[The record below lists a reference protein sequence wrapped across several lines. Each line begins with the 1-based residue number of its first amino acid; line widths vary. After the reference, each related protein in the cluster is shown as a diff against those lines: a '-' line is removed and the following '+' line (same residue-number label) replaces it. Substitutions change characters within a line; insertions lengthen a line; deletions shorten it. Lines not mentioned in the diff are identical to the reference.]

1 MNYTFRLLFC
11 LVIGTTPFF
20 FNAQKIGA
28 SAPLLSENKEKE
40 FLLKDTTQWREI
52 NEQRTETGAFY
63 KNYKG
68 DTKSVFNKKP
78 IHYKDSLGNWQQ
90 INSVLALESN
100 GIWSAPAQQNP
111 CYLYPSGAVGINN
124 IVLGAEIKENEKSCS
139 GVLLMDGNHA
149 SINYNVNLSR
159 EIQFFE
165 NAIKSN
171 YILQVPPVITE
182 DYYIIEESIS
192 FPKGSFFTYEFNS
205 HAADTI
211 TTRGINGGLFIDGF
225 NFGDIVFLSEE

>member
-1 MNYTFRLLFC
+1 
-11 LVIGTTPFF
+11 
-20 FNAQKIGA
+20 
-28 SAPLLSENKEKE
+28 
-40 FLLKDTTQWREI
+40 
-52 NEQRTETGAFY
+52 
-63 KNYKG
+63 
-68 DTKSVFNKKP
+68 
-78 IHYKDSLGNWQQ
+78 
-90 INSVLALESN
+90 
-100 GIWSAPAQQNP
+100 
-111 CYLYPSGAVGINN
+111 
-124 IVLGAEIKENEKSCS
+124 
-139 GVLLMDGNHA
+139 MDGNHA